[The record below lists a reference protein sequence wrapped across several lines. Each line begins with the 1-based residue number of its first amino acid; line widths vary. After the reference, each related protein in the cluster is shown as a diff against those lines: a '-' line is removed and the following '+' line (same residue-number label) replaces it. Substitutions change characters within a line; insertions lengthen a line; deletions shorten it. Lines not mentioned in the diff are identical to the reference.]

1 MPRHANHEQRRSEL
15 ADAVCQIIL
24 EHGIDKVSVRSVAQ
38 TSGWSV
44 GAIRY
49 YFPKQDDLLYQALS
63 RTVERAIIRIRAAE
77 KEDEVDPVAR
87 AVDIVCT
94 VAPVSDENLRDLRIW
109 MAFLDRGLSQ
119 GDIGRLMEDIWKGG
133 RYYSRRMVASI
144 AGLPIPEDP
153 NETLEDVFLEET
165 TTVLHIM
172 WDGVSFQ
179 GVMNA
184 PRLPPDEI
192 RRLSQRILNTIA
204 ERIQFHVA
212 APNLTT

>member
-1 MPRHANHEQRRSEL
+1 MPRHADHEQRRSEL
-15 ADAVCQIIL
+15 ADAVCKIIL

-49 YFPKQDDLLYQALS
+49 YFPKQDDLLHEALS
-63 RTVERAIIRIRAAE
+63 LTVERALARIRLAE
-77 KEDEVDPVAR
+77 QEDEADPVAR

-94 VAPVSDENLRDLRIW
+94 VAPVTDENRRDLRIW

-119 GDIGRLMEDIWKGG
+119 GDIAHLMEEIWKGG
-133 RYYSRRMVASI
+133 RFYSRRMVASI
-144 AGLPIPEDP
+144 AGLPLPGDP
-153 NETLEDVFLEET
+153 DEVLEDAFLEET

-179 GVMNA
+179 GVMNSM
-184 PRLPPDEI
+184 RIPPDEI

-204 ERIQFHVA
+204 ERIQHHIA
-212 APNLTT
+212 APHQAT